1 MNHRSIHTP
10 IAASI
15 AMLTLILDSQTA
27 LAGAKSGMDMCL
39 QSVIPSL
46 FPFFVLSIL
55 LTSGLTGRSL
65 PLLRPLAALTGIPV
79 GSESILLTGLLGGYP
94 VGAQAVSA
102 AHSRGALT
110 ESEAKRMMV
119 FCNNA
124 GPAFIFGMTASLL
137 PSPSYAWLLWLIQIL
152 SALLTGLLLPGKVSR
167 RIILPAAKQP
177 TITQALTAAIR
188 IMATV
193 CGWVVLFR
201 TVLAFGQHWLF
212 WLFPAWVQALLTG
225 LLELAN
231 GCFSLIIVDNIGLRF
246 QLCAGMLSFGGLCV
260 WLQTLSVA
268 GHVPMRLYL
277 PGKLL
282 QSAIAVTLAL
292 LCQNWMP
299 VGSRLE
305 ISIPLLVLPAAII
318 ALFFLLGQKSSSI
331 PAKAGV

>member
-1 MNHRSIHTP
+1 MNHRPIHTP

-15 AMLTLILDSQTA
+15 AMLVLILDGPTA
-27 LAGAKSGMDMCL
+27 LSGAKSGMDMCL

-55 LTSGLTGRSL
+55 LTSSLAGRSL
-65 PLLRPLAALTGIPV
+65 PILRPLARITGIPE
-79 GSESILLTGLLGGYP
+79 GSESIFLTGLLGGYP
-94 VGAQAVSA
+94 VGAQAVST
-102 AHSRGALT
+102 AHSMGSLT
-110 ESEAKRMMV
+110 DTEATRMIV

-124 GPAFIFGMTASLL
+124 GPAFIFGITAALM
-137 PSPSYAWLLWLIQIL
+137 PSSRYAWLLWLIQIL

-167 RIILPAAKQP
+167 RITLPTAKQP
-177 TITQALTAAIR
+177 TVTQALTAAIR

-225 LLELAN
+225 FLELAN
-231 GCFSLIIVDNIGLRF
+231 GCFSLINVDNIGLRF
-246 QLCAGMLSFGGLCV
+246 LLCAGMLSFGGLCV

-282 QSAIAVTLAL
+282 QSAIAITLAL
-292 LCQNWMP
+292 LSQKWMP

-305 ISIPLLVLPAAII
+305 ISIPVLVLPAAII

>member
-10 IAASI
+10 IVASI

-39 QSVIPSL
+39 RSVIPSL

-55 LTSGLTGRSL
+55 LTSGLTGRNL
-65 PLLRPLAALTGIPV
+65 PILRPLATLTGIPI

-94 VGAQAVSA
+94 VGAQAVSSA
-102 AHSRGALT
+102 YSRGAI
-110 ESEAKRMMV
+110 SENEAQRMMV

-137 PSPSYAWLLWLIQIL
+137 PSPGHAWLLWLIQIF
-152 SALLTGLLLPGKVSR
+152 SALLTGLLLPGRVSR
-167 RIILPAAKQP
+167 RINQPTVKQP
-177 TITQALTAAIR
+177 TVTQALTAALR

-212 WLFPAWVQALLTG
+212 WLLPAWLQALLTG

-246 QLCAGMLSFGGLCV
+246 LLCAGMLSFGGLCV
-260 WLQTLSVA
+260 WLQTVSVS
-268 GHVPMRLYL
+268 GHVPMRFYI

-292 LCQNWMP
+292 LCQIWMP

-305 ISIPLLVLPAAII
+305 ISIPILVLPAAII
-318 ALFFLLGQKSSSI
+318 ALFFLLRQKSSSI